1 MNTTFL
7 AAAAH
12 TASLLACWD
21 RMRTWFPI
29 FAAVDVLH
37 DTCEWLS
44 ELRNEYAAL
53 RMRRGAIART
63 YGDYAKDLVH
73 YCDGA
78 TTRPRFRPKDLVQAT
93 SVPPLDHI
101 YGIAS
106 KKPPAQRQL
115 ASIVHHEDW
124 LACVLANQAADF
136 AAAAD
141 HTATR
146 RLREVTRLLD
156 VAQPYAGGF
165 LSQLPTSPTA
175 RHKSILRVW
184 AMQRRFGLWVS
195 PAVPTFELMASLCDT
210 SYDHLG
216 DRYPDGRVF
225 HA

>member
-78 TTRPRFRPKDLVQAT
+78 TIVLPHARVFGPKTWYRPRPSYVRPP
-93 SVPPLDHI
+93 SGSH
-101 YGIAS
+101 
-106 KKPPAQRQL
+106 
-115 ASIVHHEDW
+115 
-124 LACVLANQAADF
+124 
-136 AAAAD
+136 
-141 HTATR
+141 
-146 RLREVTRLLD
+146 
-156 VAQPYAGGF
+156 
-165 LSQLPTSPTA
+165 
-175 RHKSILRVW
+175 
-184 AMQRRFGLWVS
+184 LWH
-195 PAVPTFELMASLCDT
+195 CK
-210 SYDHLG
+210 
-216 DRYPDGRVF
+216 
-225 HA
+225 